1 MIGTKDQKHYL
12 LVLDQSE
19 LELINYHEIAVDY
32 EIQPNAITICTSSDK
47 YIYKEATVYQRYQVC
62 KQYNQGPFYII
73 DEYTIN
79 YTIRNTRIRLSSQK
93 FIVLHNLIQ
102 QEHSLI
108 PCINSNNQ
116 IVGTQFMI
124 SNIQII
130 MKNPICVEGQ
140 FNFNNGIVY
149 SRFNLFQ
156 DTNLEPQYLLCEAYL
171 NYRLK
176 NLNVYERI

>member
-1 MIGTKDQKHYL
+1 
-12 LVLDQSE
+12 
-19 LELINYHEIAVDY
+19 
-32 EIQPNAITICTSSDK
+32 
-47 YIYKEATVYQRYQVC
+47 
-62 KQYNQGPFYII
+62 
-73 DEYTIN
+73 
-79 YTIRNTRIRLSSQK
+79 
-93 FIVLHNLIQ
+93 
-102 QEHSLI
+102 
-108 PCINSNNQ
+108 
-116 IVGTQFMI
+116 MI

-140 FNFNNGIVY
+140 FNFNNGIIY